1 MPVSKDSLI
10 VALDMPSVSEARQ
23 LIAKLD
29 DSVSFYKV
37 GLELMFAGGLELAS
51 ELKRHGK
58 RVFLDM
64 KLLDIGTTVERA
76 VSNIKELGLD
86 FLTVHGHDTK
96 TLHAAVNGRRDS
108 DLKLLAVTVLT
119 SLTAEDLRQ
128 QGTDQSPADLVVRRA
143 RLAHDAGFDGVI
155 ASGQEAARVR
165 EATSPRFLIVTPGI
179 RLTGSAMDDQE
190 RVMTPAHAIAAGANH
205 IVVGRPITQAD
216 DPRAA
221 AETFQHHIR
230 EARHGHAA

>member
-1 MPVSKDSLI
+1 MPSKDSLI
-10 VALDMPSVSEARQ
+10 VALDMPSVEEART
-23 LIAKLD
+23 LIGKLG

-37 GLELMFAGGLELAS
+37 GLELMFAGGLDLAQ
-51 ELKRHGK
+51 ELKHQGK

-108 DLKLLAVTVLT
+108 KLKLLAVTVLT
-119 SLTAEDLRQ
+119 SLTADDLRQ
-128 QGTDQSPADLVVRRA
+128 QGTDQSPADLVIQRA

-155 ASGQEAARVR
+155 ASGQEAARIR

-179 RLTGSAMDDQE
+179 RLTGSSMDDQE
-190 RVMTPAHAIAAGANH
+190 RVMTPAHAISAGADH
-205 IVVGRPITQAD
+205 IVVGRPVTQAD
-216 DPRAA
+216 DPKAA
-221 AETFQHHIR
+221 AETFQNHIR
-230 EARHGHAA
+230 QACPGHAA